1 MGYNWAHIFSM
12 MGKKMSEFENV
23 TVVKQANFYFDGNVS
38 SRTVKFSDGSTKT
51 LGFMLPG
58 EYQFNTA
65 DKELM
70 EVMSGETEV
79 LLPDKQEWQTKSG
92 GDSFEVPANSTFS
105 IRVLTPTDYCC
116 SFIK

>member
-1 MGYNWAHIFSM
+1 
-12 MGKKMSEFENV
+12 
-23 TVVKQANFYFDGNVS
+23 
-38 SRTVKFSDGSTKT
+38 
-51 LGFMLPG
+51 
-58 EYQFNTA
+58 
-65 DKELM
+65 M